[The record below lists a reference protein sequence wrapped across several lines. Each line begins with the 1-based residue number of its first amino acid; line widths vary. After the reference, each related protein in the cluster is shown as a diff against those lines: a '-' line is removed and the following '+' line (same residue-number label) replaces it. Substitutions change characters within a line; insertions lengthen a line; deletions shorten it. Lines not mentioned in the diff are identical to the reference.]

1 MCKSCMVNLN
11 NTECPTCRRP
21 MQPGH
26 VNYPLAGLIDKVRH
40 FCKNRHL
47 GCDTKAFLV
56 DLSKHEKKCAYNKTI
71 KCPHWRCRQ
80 DVILSDFYDHAVNSA
95 CCSIFE
101 PGTILRVHFTL
112 PVRSSKDKTFS
123 GQKDKNWTLVCL
135 AEKFYVH
142 IQYLKK
148 SEVMVIYVATGPTE
162 NYYQAEMKIVDDN
175 NPHQEISITRDVIPL
190 DEVPKSSFNRREAI
204 MAEKRCWFVPK
215 CSLDSLIN
223 VQNYDGVSRMFVKVL
238 VNII

>member
-1 MCKSCMVNLN
+1 
-11 NTECPTCRRP
+11 

-26 VNYPLAGLIDKVRH
+26 VNYPLTGLIDKVRH

-135 AEKFYVH
+135 GEKFYVH

-175 NPHQEISITRDVIPL
+175 NPRQNISIIRDVIPL
-190 DEVPKSSFNRREAI
+190 DEASVVSSTTEALL
-204 MAEKRCWFVPK
+204 AEKRCWFVPK
-215 CSLDSLIN
+215 FTLDSFHD
-223 VQNYDGVSRMFVKVL
+223 VETDCRGVSRMPIRVI
-238 VNII
+238 VNIIR